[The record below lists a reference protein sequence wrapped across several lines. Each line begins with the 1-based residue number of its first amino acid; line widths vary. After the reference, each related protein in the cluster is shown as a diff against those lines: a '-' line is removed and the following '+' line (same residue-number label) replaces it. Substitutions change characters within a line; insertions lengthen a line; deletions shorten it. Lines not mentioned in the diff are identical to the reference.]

1 MVRAAERLA
10 FTLDDGE
17 DFLAEGEVLA
27 EVGGDFF
34 RRDYGVPTAPGRLLV
49 ALRS

>member
-1 MVRAAERLA
+1 MVRAAQGLA
-10 FTLDDGE
+10 FAFDDGE
-17 DFLAEGEVLA
+17 DFLAKGEVLA